1 MRASASVLG
10 SCCLVATTPAQV
22 LPPPPV
28 PAEPSKASAAA
39 RLRLR
44 AFAFEGNTAF
54 TKAELAKLVDPFTNR
69 DVTADD
75 IEEARRAITVHYVD
89 SGYINSGA
97 IIPDQNPT
105 NGVVTIRIVEGQLSK
120 VDVAGNTWLWDGY
133 IEGRLRRWT
142 STPLNLNRLQEGLK
156 ILRQN
161 PNIRQVN
168 AELRPGNAPGESQMD
183 LKVDTGHPFRLGLQ
197 LDNQRPPSVGS
208 GQLSLVAADL
218 SLTGNSDPL
227 EVRYGLVTSSVQGLE
242 SSGVNN
248 VEGSYS
254 LPFTRFDTSFRIHG
268 SRLNSSLVEE
278 PFPALDITS
287 RTTSYGVALR
297 QPLFQTANTEAAISV
312 GFERRVNETRLLGA
326 PFNISPGAVDG
337 EMSVSV
343 LRVSQEWV
351 SRGQDSILALR
362 STFNIGLDVLDA
374 TDNGVPGEPNH
385 RFFSWVGQGQSIQRL
400 FKTQNQLVFRVA
412 GQWTQDL
419 MPALEQISVG
429 GMESVRGYL
438 ENQLVRD
445 RGIVASAE
453 VRVPLLFN
461 KAGAGIFEV
470 APFVD
475 FGGAWNIGN
484 SSDPTTIYSAGV
496 GLLYSPSRHVSAQ
509 LYWGYRLRHVVSPDY
524 RDPQGLGL
532 HFRLV
537 LQAF

>member
-142 STPLNLNRLQEGLK
+142 STPLNVNRLQEGLK

-227 EVRYGLVTSSVQGLE
+227 EVKYGLVTSSVEGLE

-337 EMSVSV
+337 EMSV
-343 LRVSQEWV
+343 
-351 SRGQDSILALR
+351 
-362 STFNIGLDVLDA
+362 
-374 TDNGVPGEPNH
+374 
-385 RFFSWVGQGQSIQRL
+385 
-400 FKTQNQLVFRVA
+400 
-412 GQWTQDL
+412 
-419 MPALEQISVG
+419 
-429 GMESVRGYL
+429 
-438 ENQLVRD
+438 
-445 RGIVASAE
+445 
-453 VRVPLLFN
+453 
-461 KAGAGIFEV
+461 
-470 APFVD
+470 
-475 FGGAWNIGN
+475 
-484 SSDPTTIYSAGV
+484 
-496 GLLYSPSRHVSAQ
+496 
-509 LYWGYRLRHVVSPDY
+509 
-524 RDPQGLGL
+524 
-532 HFRLV
+532 
-537 LQAF
+537 